1 MDAHDEDDDDE
12 NDTINY
18 QCVSDVLLISYSYC
32 FSPHITPLSIV
43 YSNRY
48 YNTPTIAIEIC
59 QEEEE
64 QEE

>member
-18 QCVSDVLLISYSYC
+18 QCVSDVLLISYC